1 MTTANPA
8 LMSPGYPIDKITGV
22 ILAGGRARRMGGD
35 DKGLIQLKG
44 CPMVEYVIR
53 ALQPQVS
60 TLLINANRNLKEYQA
75 LVKLPIV
82 PDLFSE
88 YAGPL
93 AGMASGMQAARTK
106 YILTAPCD
114 APLLTPCLGV
124 LLYRALMQQQRRL
137 SVATDGSRMQPVFA
151 LLPCDLL
158 PDLMAFL
165 RRGER
170 KASLW
175 FEQHDPA
182 LADLS
187 KASDT
192 FLNINFRTDIDS
204 IERKLYERSAGR
216 LMRIHNSPSGRTRQ
230 GL

>member
-1 MTTANPA
+1 
-8 LMSPGYPIDKITGV
+8 MSPGYPIDQITGV
-22 ILAGGRARRMGGD
+22 VLAGGRATRMGGD
-35 DKGLIQLKG
+35 DKGLTRLNG
-44 CPMVEYVIR
+44 RPMIEYVIH

-75 LVKLPIV
+75 LSKLPIV
-82 PDLFSE
+82 PDHFGE

-93 AGMASGMQAARTK
+93 AGMASAMLAAQTK

-114 APLLTPCLGV
+114 APFVTPRLGI
-124 LLYRALMQQQRRL
+124 LLYQALVQQQSRL

-151 LLPCDLL
+151 LLPCNLL

-175 FEQHDPA
+175 FDQQYPA

-187 KASDT
+187 TAPDT
-192 FLNINFRTDIDS
+192 FLNINFRKDVNLLERRLLLRS
-204 IERKLYERSAGR
+204 ERKS
-216 LMRIHNSPSGRTRQ
+216 SPAHKSPYGRTRQ